1 MQIEGQHSRSSRGRD
16 QVGDQLCADGHPWNN
31 LPVLTR
37 IPIVWDDRCYAFG
50 RGPFESIQH
59 EQEFHQVVVPRRRRG
74 LQNKH
79 VCSADIFLD
88 LDLTLTVTES
98 FHDRFP
104 QRDFEILTD
113 LLSQRRIGISGKDL
127 QFDSV
132 LTHGL
137 EIIPSSPFSQPFYIE
152 PAARSAPILPSPIG
166 TATKMSGA
174 VRS

>member
-1 MQIEGQHSRSSRGRD
+1 MEIEGQHSRSSRGRD
-16 QVGDQLCADGHPWNN
+16 QVGDQFCADRYPRNN

-37 IPIVWDDRCYAFG
+37 IPIVGDDCCYALG
-50 RGPFESIQH
+50 RGSFESVQH

-74 LQNKH
+74 LQDKH

-88 LDLTLTVTES
+88 LDLTLTVTKS
-98 FHDRFP
+98 FYDRFP

-132 LTHGL
+132 LAHGL
-137 EIIPSSPFSQPFYIE
+137 EIIPSSPFSQPFYIK
-152 PAARSAPILPSPIG
+152 PPARSAPILLNPIG
-166 TATKMSGA
+166 CLLK
-174 VRS
+174 